1 MNRIK
6 DLRQEMKLSMKE
18 TAAKLGIP
26 YTTYVNYEKGYREPN
41 SETLIKLSEFFGVT
55 IDYLIGNV
63 TEPYFYLDNKRIL
76 DDINSPPPPDNIMP
90 MPQTYKVPRL
100 GVIACGE
107 PILAEQNIECYD
119 AVPDYIKC
127 DFTLVCKGDS
137 MINAR
142 IFDGDIVCIKQQPIV
157 ESGEIAAVLVG
168 DEEATLKRVYIY
180 DDKIIL
186 QPENPSYPPFVYV
199 GDEMN
204 NVRILG
210 KATHFISA
218 VR

>member
-1 MNRIK
+1 MENLSTILKRRRKELGLTLAQIAEQMGVAEATVQRWESGNIK
-6 DLRQEMKLSMKE
+6 SIRYDKIGKLAEILQVNPVSFMDWDYTMKE
-18 TAAKLGIP
+18 
-26 YTTYVNYEKGYREPN
+26 
-41 SETLIKLSEFFGVT
+41 SS
-55 IDYLIGNV
+55 
-63 TEPYFYLDNKRIL
+63 
-76 DDINSPPPPDNIMP
+76 NIMP
-90 MPQTYKVPRL
+90 MPKTYNVPRL

-142 IFDGDIVCIKQQPIV
+142 IFDGDIVCIQQQSIV

-168 DEEATLKRVYIY
+168 DEEATLKRVHLYE
-180 DDKIIL
+180 DHIIL
-186 QPENPSYPPFVYV
+186 EPANPMYKPLVFW
-199 GDEMN
+199 GEDMN

-210 KATHFISA
+210 KATHFISV

>member
-1 MNRIK
+1 MSSLGNKDVMAANIK
-6 DLRQEMKLSMKE
+6 YYMELNNKDRQDLCHDLNIK
-18 TAAKLGIP
+18 
-26 YTTYVNYEKGYREPN
+26 YTTLCDWINAKTYPRIDAIELMANYFHISKAA
-41 SETLIKLSEFFGVT
+41 LIEERSVAQGEQLS
-55 IDYLIGNV
+55 Y
-63 TEPYFYLDNKRIL
+63 
-76 DDINSPPPPDNIMP
+76 NITP
-90 MPQTYKVPRL
+90 MPKTYSVPRL

-142 IFDGDIVCIKQQPIV
+142 IFDGDIVCVKQQSIV
-157 ESGEIAAVLVG
+157 ESGAIAAVLIG
-168 DEEATLKRVYIY
+168 DDEATLKRVHLYEDHIV
-180 DDKIIL
+180 L
-186 QPENPSYPPFVYV
+186 EPENPMYKPLVFW
-199 GDEMN
+199 GEDMN

-210 KATHFISA
+210 KATHFISV

>member
-1 MNRIK
+1 MSNISSV
-6 DLRQEMKLSMKE
+6 LQERRK
-18 TAAKLGIP
+18 ALGL
-26 YTTYVNYEKGYREPN
+26 
-41 SETLIKLSEFFGVT
+41 TLAQIAEMTGVT
-55 IDYLIGNV
+55 EATVQRWESGNIKTLRHERITTLADALGVSPAYLMGWESQENN
-63 TEPYFYLDNKRIL
+63 L
-76 DDINSPPPPDNIMP
+76 PDNIMP
-90 MPQTYKVPRL
+90 MPKTYKVPRL

-119 AVPDYIKC
+119 SVPDYIKC

-142 IFDGDIVCIKQQPIV
+142 IYDGDIVCIRQQPV
-157 ESGEIAAVLVG
+157 VDNGEIAAVLIG
-168 DEEATLKRVYIY
+168 DETTLKRVYIY
-180 DDKIIL
+180 EDRILL
-186 QPENPSYPPFVYV
+186 QPENPAYPPFVYI
-199 GDEMN
+199 GEEMN

>member
-1 MNRIK
+1 MTIGEKIRA
-6 DLRQEMKLSMKE
+6 LRESEDMTQSE
-18 TAAKLGIP
+18 LG
-26 YTTYVNYEKGYREPN
+26 KAC
-41 SETLIKLSEFFGVT
+41 GVT
-55 IDYLIGNV
+55 KQTIFKYETGIVTNIPLDKLQLIADALHVSAAYLMGW
-63 TEPYFYLDNKRIL
+63 EDNTTTRKDQL
-76 DDINSPPPPDNIMP
+76 PDNIMP
-90 MPQTYKVPRL
+90 MPKTYDVPRL

-142 IFDGDIVCIKQQPIV
+142 IFDGDIVCIQQQSIV

-168 DEEATLKRVYIY
+168 DDEATLKRVHLYE
-180 DDKIIL
+180 DHIIL
-186 QPENPSYPPFVYV
+186 EPANPMYKPLVFW
-199 GDEMN
+199 GEDMN

-210 KATHFISA
+210 KATHFISV